1 MDKKINLKTEKTMH
15 WVIDDCREIKSVKQA
30 MMNILCSYNIAIK
43 CFHLGLNKFNTGKP
57 KYKYEYQEETDYRHE
72 ELTLKDNYYSYYG
85 EFYKDKSY
93 SGEHKYPAFTI
104 YEFVYHFLPD
114 HFTNKEFIYK
124 IFKSPIDTHRFVV
137 KVDERVYLRDNENN
151 NEFEDNKNGYILA
164 ALSILNYY
172 NNKI

>member
-1 MDKKINLKTEKTMH
+1 MDKRINLKTEKIKH
-15 WVIDDCREIKSVKQA
+15 WVIDDNKEIKSVKQA
-30 MMNILCSYNIAIK
+30 MINIICSYNIALK
-43 CFHLGLNKFNTGKP
+43 CFYLGLNKFNIGKP
-57 KYKYEYQEETDYRHE
+57 KYRYEYQENTDYHHE
-72 ELTLKDNYYSYYG
+72 ELRLKDNYYSNYG

-93 SGEHKYPAFTI
+93 CGEHKYPAFTI

-114 HFTNKEFIYK
+114 HLNNKEFIYQ
-124 IFKSPIDTHRFVV
+124 IFNSPIDKHKFLV
-137 KVDERVYLRDNENN
+137 KVDEGIYLRNNENT